1 MSIREG
7 LTFDDVLLVPKFSD
21 IVSRSQTDLTTQLSR
36 NISINIPIISA
47 NMDTVTESTLA
58 VTIAREGGIGI
69 IPRFLTIQEEVD
81 EIHKVKRAGS
91 VIIENPYL
99 INPEQTIQDAFKI
112 MNEKQVSGL
121 LVTDSSS
128 KLIGILTERDVLFDP
143 VDCSKLV
150 KDLMTKDVVSAK
162 PGIDFQQA
170 KEILKNNR
178 IEKLPLTDEHNQIK
192 GLITSQDISNLEKYP
207 NASKDEKGR
216 PLVGAA
222 VGVKGDFMQRTEALL
237 DAGVD
242 VIVVDIAHGH
252 SENAINTVKNIK
264 KAFPNCELIAGNV
277 ATAHGTEDLI
287 KAGVDAVKV
296 GVGSGSICITRV
308 ITGSGVPQLTAVL
321 DCAKIGNE
329 HNIPIISDGGTRTSG
344 DATKALAAGAHSVMI
359 GGILGG
365 TDESP
370 GSTIS
375 KNGKRFKIYRGMASL
390 GASLGRKSKDSGNA
404 GLTDDL
410 NDYVAEGVEGMVPYR
425 GSVTD
430 IITQITGG
438 IRSGL
443 SYCGAHN
450 IQQMQKNAEFI
461 KISRA
466 GFAES
471 QPHDVDVM

>member
-47 NMDTVTESTLA
+47 NMDTVTESTMA

-69 IPRFLTIQEEVD
+69 IHRFLTIQEEVD
-81 EIHKVKRAGS
+81 EVHKVKRAGS

-128 KLIGILTERDVLFDP
+128 KLIGILTERDVLFEP
-143 VDCSKLV
+143 IDCSKLV

-178 IEKLPLTDEHNQIK
+178 IEKLPLTDENNQIK

-242 VIVVDIAHGH
+242 VLVVDIAHGH

-404 GLTDDL
+404 GLSDDL